1 MPRDLVHHVHVRQR
15 GVQER
20 AMVIAHS
27 AHAHIRRPAA
37 LLDCTTPGTSPP
49 PRGGLTL
56 RNRRAYG
63 FYRQSSCTIQIRVA
77 VVTGDLA
84 SRTPETTGRAAVCLS
99 RVTRLFDG
107 LAAVSQVSLEIAE
120 GETVWLRGWNGS
132 GKTTLLRLIATAISP
147 TFGGGSVL
155 GFDLRAERSAIRAR
169 TDLLSHETR
178 LYGDLTAVEN
188 LRFACSLYDID
199 PRLAGSA
206 LERVGLEEVAAV
218 RVARF
223 SQGMRQRLAL
233 ARCVMRAPALILL
246 DEPYAAL
253 DVDARV
259 VVDELL
265 VTARARGQTAVVA
278 SHAAPPANLIDRQ
291 LTRHGGRVL
300 APAGVA
306 S

>member
-1 MPRDLVHHVHVRQR
+1 VTTTQR
-15 GVQER
+15 
-20 AMVIAHS
+20 
-27 AHAHIRRPAA
+27 AA
-37 LLDCTTPGTSPP
+37 ARLTT
-49 PRGGLTL
+49 
-56 RNRRAYG
+56 
-63 FYRQSSCTIQIRVA
+63 Q
-77 VVTGDLA
+77 
-84 SRTPETTGRAAVCLS
+84 RAAVRLS

-107 LAAVSQVSLEIAE
+107 LAAVSQVSLEVAQ

-155 GFDLRAERSAIRAR
+155 GFDLRTERSAIRAR
-169 TDLLSHETR
+169 ADLLSHETR

-199 PRLAGSA
+199 PRLAESA
-206 LERVGLEEVAAV
+206 LDRVGLEEVAAV

-233 ARCVMRAPALILL
+233 ARCLMRGPALILL

-253 DVDARV
+253 DVEARV

-265 VTARARGQTAVVA
+265 TAAQASGQTVVVA
-278 SHAAPPANLIDRQ
+278 SHEAPPAHLIDREVMMD
-291 LTRHGGRVL
+291 GGRVIT
-300 APAGVA
+300 PAGV
-306 S
+306 SPS

>member
-1 MPRDLVHHVHVRQR
+1 
-15 GVQER
+15 
-20 AMVIAHS
+20 
-27 AHAHIRRPAA
+27 
-37 LLDCTTPGTSPP
+37 
-49 PRGGLTL
+49 
-56 RNRRAYG
+56 
-63 FYRQSSCTIQIRVA
+63 
-77 VVTGDLA
+77 
-84 SRTPETTGRAAVCLS
+84 
-99 RVTRLFDG
+99 LFDG
-107 LAAVSQVSLEIAE
+107 LAAVSQVSLEVAR

-178 LYGDLTAVEN
+178 LYADLTAAEN
-188 LRFACSLYDID
+188 LRFACSLYGID
-199 PRLAGSA
+199 PRLAEPA
-206 LERVGLEEVAAV
+206 LARVGLEDVAAV

-233 ARCVMRAPALILL
+233 ARCLMRGPALILL

-253 DVDARV
+253 DVEARV

-265 VTARARGQTAVVA
+265 TAARAGGQAAVVA
-278 SHAAPPANLIDRQ
+278 SHEAPPAHLIDREV
-291 LTRHGGRVL
+291 TMDGGRVIT
-300 APAGVA
+300 PAGVVP

>member
-1 MPRDLVHHVHVRQR
+1 VR
-15 GVQER
+15 
-20 AMVIAHS
+20 
-27 AHAHIRRPAA
+27 
-37 LLDCTTPGTSPP
+37 
-49 PRGGLTL
+49 
-56 RNRRAYG
+56 
-63 FYRQSSCTIQIRVA
+63 
-77 VVTGDLA
+77 
-84 SRTPETTGRAAVCLS
+84 LS

-107 LAAVSQVSLEIAE
+107 LAAVSQVSLEVAQ

-155 GFDLRAERSAIRAR
+155 GFDLRIERSAIRAR
-169 TDLLSHETR
+169 ADLLSHETR

-199 PRLAGSA
+199 PRLAESA
-206 LERVGLEEVAAV
+206 LARVGLEEVAAV

-233 ARCVMRAPALILL
+233 ARCLMRAPALILL

-253 DVDARV
+253 DVEARV

-265 VTARARGQTAVVA
+265 TGARASGQTVVVA
-278 SHAAPPANLIDRQ
+278 SHEAPPALLIDREVMMD
-291 LTRHGGRVL
+291 GGRMIT
-300 APAGVA
+300 PAGIA
-306 S
+306 PS

>member
-1 MPRDLVHHVHVRQR
+1 V
-15 GVQER
+15 
-20 AMVIAHS
+20 
-27 AHAHIRRPAA
+27 
-37 LLDCTTPGTSPP
+37 TTT
-49 PRGGLTL
+49 
-56 RNRRAYG
+56 
-63 FYRQSSCTIQIRVA
+63 
-77 VVTGDLA
+77 
-84 SRTPETTGRAAVCLS
+84 ERAAVRLTSQRAAVRLS

-107 LAAVSQVSLEIAE
+107 LAAVSQVSLEVAQ

-155 GFDLRAERSAIRAR
+155 GFDLRTERSAIRAR
-169 TDLLSHETR
+169 ADLLSHETR
-178 LYGDLTAVEN
+178 LYGDLTALEN

-199 PRLAGSA
+199 PRLAESA
-206 LERVGLEEVAAV
+206 LARVGLEEVATV

-233 ARCVMRAPALILL
+233 GRCLMRGPALILL

-253 DVDARV
+253 DADARV

-265 VTARARGQTAVVA
+265 STAHAGGRTVVVA
-278 SHAAPPANLIDRQ
+278 SHEAPPAHLLDREVMMD
-291 LTRHGGRVL
+291 GGHVL

-306 S
+306 PS

>member
-1 MPRDLVHHVHVRQR
+1 M
-15 GVQER
+15 
-20 AMVIAHS
+20 
-27 AHAHIRRPAA
+27 
-37 LLDCTTPGTSPP
+37 
-49 PRGGLTL
+49 
-56 RNRRAYG
+56 
-63 FYRQSSCTIQIRVA
+63 
-77 VVTGDLA
+77 
-84 SRTPETTGRAAVCLS
+84 
-99 RVTRLFDG
+99 FDG
-107 LAAVSQVSLEIAE
+107 LAAVSQVSLEVAK

-188 LRFACSLYDID
+188 LRFACSLYDLD
-199 PRLAGSA
+199 PRLAESA
-206 LERVGLEEVAAV
+206 LDRVGLEEVAAV

-233 ARCVMRAPALILL
+233 ARCLMRGPALILL

-253 DVDARV
+253 DVEARV

-265 VTARARGQTAVVA
+265 TAAQASGQTVVVA
-278 SHAAPPANLIDRQ
+278 SHEAPPAHLIDREVMMD
-291 LTRHGGRVL
+291 GGRVIT
-300 APAGVA
+300 PAGV
-306 S
+306 SPP